1 MVHASRVPKELL
13 LLLQQQVDAIRA
25 RETES
30 SSSAAPDATHLS
42 GADVPEGDETEK
54 LSVESELDT
63 DAHTQP
69 VPGRRT
75 WSSKQTESAPAA
87 GGGTSTRSK
96 RGKAEA
102 PSKYPD
108 LTKVLAAG
116 DVVRV
121 RVFGMDEEKQRL
133 DLTMLPHRLGE
144 RDAQVRTWTLRND
157 SLMLYRVT
165 VRCALRLRVMIVPAA
180 GAVTVKATGRKQACG
195 DSRSSP
201 LRITT
206 RR

>member
-13 LLLQQQVDAIRA
+13 LLLQQQVDAIQA
-25 RETES
+25 REAES
-30 SSSAAPDATHLS
+30 TSTGAPDAHSAGTTIT
-42 GADVPEGDETEK
+42 EGDETVK
-54 LSVESELDT
+54 HRVDSET
-63 DAHTQP
+63 GADAHTQQ
-69 VPGRRT
+69 VSGRRT
-75 WSSKQTESAPAA
+75 WESKQTESAPAA
-87 GGGTSTRSK
+87 GGGTPTRSK

-102 PSKYPD
+102 QSKYPD

-157 SLMLYRVT
+157 SVMLYRVT
-165 VRCALRLRVMIVPAA
+165 VRCALRLKVMIVPAA

>member
-1 MVHASRVPKELL
+1 
-13 LLLQQQVDAIRA
+13 LLLQQEVDAIRA

-42 GADVPEGDETEK
+42 GTDVAEGDETEK
-54 LSVESELDT
+54 LSVESGLDT

-69 VPGRRT
+69 VSGRRT

-87 GGGTSTRSK
+87 GGGASTRSK

-144 RDAQVRTWTLRND
+144 RDAQVRTWTLWID
-157 SLMLYRVT
+157 SVMHLYRGT

-206 RR
+206 QR